1 MMLHPD
7 DNAAEVMY
15 RFDKELAAHTKIL
28 LVLTLAVLQ
37 LRVKQSQSK
46 DCRKSIKSK
55 RKSFAKSAASAVV
68 TFAIKSR
75 K

>member
-7 DNAAEVMY
+7 DNAADVLY

-55 RKSFAKSAASAVV
+55 R
-68 TFAIKSR
+68 
-75 K
+75 